1 MKKIPKR
8 TPIKRFSS
16 KKPPTEVTG
25 EAREMLALA
34 FEGIGG
40 LPELMKWAKTHR
52 TAFYNHYT
60 KLLPMTLNANA
71 TVDVQEERAD
81 LVANMI
87 NLMTNLKRAHEAEDA
102 ERARSAG
109 IIIHEGET
117 YRDALERIVT
127 GGTIIDQ
134 GPQAV
139 IIDHTSP
146 KPPAPAANVRPETP
160 AAAPQSP
167 APAAANVVPLR
178 NVARSAG
185 PSVPGLYAG
194 VALDEGADSS
204 NKTSTELFYEW
215 SGRNRPP

>member
-1 MKKIPKR
+1 MMKIPKR

-25 EAREMLALA
+25 EAKEMLALA

-71 TVDVQEERAD
+71 TVDVKEDRAE
-81 LVANMI
+81 LEASMI
-87 NLMTNLKRAHEAEDA
+87 NLMTNLMRAHEEEEA
-102 ERARSAG
+102 ERARAAG
-109 IIIHEGET
+109 IIIQEGET
-117 YRDALERIVT
+117 YTDALERIVI
-127 GGTIIDQ
+127 GGTIIDHK
-134 GPQAV
+134 PHAV
-139 IIDHTSP
+139 IVDNVSP
-146 KPPAPAANVRPETP
+146 EPPAPAANVRPETP
-160 AAAPQSP
+160 AAALQSP

-185 PSVPGLYAG
+185 SSVPGLDAG
-194 VALDEGADSS
+194 VALGDGSDDLLI
-204 NKTSTELFYEW
+204 TTERFYLW
-215 SGRNRPP
+215 NGHGRPP

>member
-16 KKPPTEVTG
+16 KRLPTEVTG

-71 TVDVQEERAD
+71 TVDVKEDRAE
-81 LVANMI
+81 LEASMT
-87 NLMTNLKRAHEAEDA
+87 NLMTNLMLAHEVEDA
-102 ERARSAG
+102 ERARAAG
-109 IIIHEGET
+109 IVIEEGET

-127 GGTIIDQ
+127 GGTIIDHK
-134 GPQAV
+134 PQAAIV
-139 IIDHTSP
+139 DNVSP
-146 KPPAPAANVRPETP
+146 GPPAPAANVRPETP
-160 AAAPQSP
+160 AAAPQSA

-185 PSVPGLYAG
+185 SSVPGLNAG
-194 VALDEGADSS
+194 VALDKGSDDLL
-204 NKTSTELFYEW
+204 STTERFYLW
-215 SGRNRPP
+215 NGHGRPP